1 MIFYS
6 SFNLLMILM
15 ILAILKDLMIVDTAP
30 TSMLKIWSA
39 IIPAQAETTIIKS
52 NTFQPSLK

>member
-1 MIFYS
+1 
-6 SFNLLMILM
+6 MILM

-30 TSMLKIWSA
+30 TSMLNIWSA
-39 IIPAQAETTIIKS
+39 IIPAQAETTMIKS